1 MGVLREWLKTTYKV
15 SFGYQKTRPRIV
27 CKDGFSMS
35 VQAGEA
41 IYCMPRVNLRSGGY
55 VEVEIGFPSEKEDLI
70 CQYAENSADY
80 TKTVY
85 PYVPVEVVEKVIEKH
100 GGMVEQPKEEMHD
113 KG

>member
-1 MGVLREWLKTTYKV
+1 MKTLREWLKNTYKV
-15 SFGYQKTRPRIV
+15 SFGYQETRPRIV

-41 IYCMPRVNLRSGGY
+41 IYCMPRVNLSSGGY

-70 CQYAENSADY
+70 CQYAEDSSDY
-80 TKTVY
+80 TQTVY

-100 GGMVEQPKEEMHD
+100 GGMEELAKENEHD
-113 KG
+113 